1 MASVGIIN
9 DYSEVVVAISHLIT
23 PGHEVG
29 RFTFPHDLDE
39 LASMER
45 PAVIVAVIFRHPH
58 AFDRPIEDFDQDVS
72 GGPLLRKLS
81 ANPAFQGRPLIIFGI
96 GVSSSDVPDEVHYH
110 SYLTFP
116 QAIQEL
122 SPLISALVGPAP
134 QDDGAKN
141 PRPAPDT

>member
-9 DYSEVVVAISHLIT
+9 DFSEVVVAISNLIT
-23 PGHEVG
+23 PGHTVG
-29 RFTFPHDLDE
+29 RFTFPNDLDE
-39 LASMER
+39 LAKMEM

-58 AFDRPIEDFDQDVS
+58 AFDRPIEDFDADVS
-72 GGPLLRKLS
+72 GGPLIRQLS
-81 ANPAFQGRPLIIFGI
+81 ASPVFKDRPLIIFGI
-96 GVSSSDVPDEVHYH
+96 GVAASDVPDEVKYH

-134 QDDGAKN
+134 QEES
-141 PRPAPDT
+141 